1 MDMSMH
7 TNNQLYSYGSLA
19 PKLHK
24 SANRV
29 AGCSDCMV
37 TRPTRLWEVTD
48 GCVFLLSHLAVASIM
63 DDKEIMKMFEQA
75 VDATRHE
82 IYVEVSSAWGS
93 A

>member
-1 MDMSMH
+1 MDKAMH
-7 TNNQLYSYGSLA
+7 TNNQLYSCGSLA